1 MTIPFEI
8 LLTQWLKAL
17 ENPDMSQRL
26 NTGRTADVGAFNWR
40 CVVRF
45 GALYQREAGL
55 FVDRLKT
62 LYQVKNVNDLER
74 HGNEHEFLFGI

>member
-17 ENPDMSQRL
+17 ENPDMSPRF
-26 NTGRTADVGAFNWR
+26 NTGRTADVGAFNWK

-45 GALYQREAGL
+45 EVYSPRYSLPARGW
-55 FVDRLKT
+55 FVRRP
-62 LYQVKNVNDLER
+62 LEDVVSS
-74 HGNEHEFLFGI
+74 EKYL